1 MSEHDDSSS
10 WPSWL
15 PPGEDAP
22 PPPPPPPAATDAIDP
37 SASPPVAAP
46 PPPPPG
52 AWSGAPSTAGPGGPD
67 WTPPPPRRTGT
78 LVVAVVI
85 GVLVLLAAGAA
96 AVVLVRV
103 SDGDQVLDAGDLPDA
118 VADADPDDVVAQTE
132 AVLQVID
139 QSEERMIGFQV
150 DLQPLLEEDGTV
162 GDGAEGI
169 ANAARDAAED
179 LLAIRTTLRG
189 LAGGEADG
197 FDGLRDI
204 RDTYAGHMDAWVDY
218 LDAVAGSPAMAGFDS
233 ADADPFWGDIEST
246 GDDFVEAVRT
256 GLPDGTPSELR
267 DYAEFIVDR
276 GFGGFDQDPG
286 GQFV

>member
-1 MSEHDDSSS
+1 MSDHDESSS
-10 WPSWL
+10 WPAWL
-15 PPGEDAP
+15 PPGDEAP
-22 PPPPPPPAATDAIDP
+22 PPPPSAPPPPP
-37 SASPPVAAP
+37 SAAP
-46 PPPPPG
+46 PPPSSAPPPPG
-52 AWSGAPSTAGPGGPD
+52 AWPGATVAAPGGPD
-67 WTPPPPRRTGT
+67 WSPPPPRRTGT
-78 LVVAVVI
+78 LVVAVII

-96 AVVLVRV
+96 AVLLART
-103 SDGDQVLDAGDLPDA
+103 SDDGATADVPPA
-118 VADADPDDVVAQTE
+118 VTDVDPDDVIAQTE

-162 GDGAEGI
+162 GDGAEAI
-169 ANAARDAAED
+169 ADAARDAAED

-189 LAGGEADG
+189 LAGGEEAG

-204 RDTYAGHMDAWVDY
+204 RDAYAGHMDAWVDY
-218 LDAVAGSPAMAGFDS
+218 LDAVAGSPALAGS
-233 ADADPFWGDIEST
+233 GSGDAEPFWGDIEST
-246 GDDFVEAVRT
+246 GDDFVDAVRV

>member
-1 MSEHDDSSS
+1 MTTA
-10 WPSWL
+10 
-15 PPGEDAP
+15 PG
-22 PPPPPPPAATDAIDP
+22 
-37 SASPPVAAP
+37 
-46 PPPPPG
+46 
-52 AWSGAPSTAGPGGPD
+52 GGPD

-78 LVVAVVI
+78 LIVAVVI

-96 AVVLVRV
+96 AVLLVRT
-103 SDGDQVLDAGDLPDA
+103 SESDQVADENDGPPPA
-118 VADADPDDVVAQTE
+118 VAEADPDDVVAQTE

-150 DLQPLLEEDGTV
+150 EIQPLLEEDGTV
-162 GDGAEGI
+162 GDGAEAI
-169 ANAARDAAED
+169 ASAARDAAED

-204 RDTYAGHMDAWVDY
+204 RDEYAGHMDAWVDY
-218 LDAVAGSPAMAGFDS
+218 LDAVAGSPALAGIS
-233 ADADPFWGDIEST
+233 SSDAEPFWGDIEST
-246 GDDFVEAVRT
+246 GDDFVDAVRG
-256 GLPDGTPSELR
+256 GLPDGTPQDLR